1 MKLLDKRWDLARGLI
16 SRPNSLTPY
25 VKAMCFKI
33 SEGFDRVS
41 ILFVKCDADERET
54 RFAQLREMLEMRDD
68 EKMTFK
74 SYATFMKLH
83 GWERLDVDD
92 DSEGKVTKKED
103 ESKRSWIIGT
113 MNTAGTFLPTI
124 PPIKAASLND
134 QLTKFKKEANFADL
148 ANLTG
153 NG

>member
-1 MKLLDKRWDLARGLI
+1 
-16 SRPNSLTPY
+16 
-25 VKAMCFKI
+25 
-33 SEGFDRVS
+33 
-41 ILFVKCDADERET
+41 
-54 RFAQLREMLEMRDD
+54 MRDD

-92 DSEGKVTKKED
+92 GDDNKVMKKLDETKK
-103 ESKRSWIIGT
+103 SWIIGT
-113 MNTAGTFLPTI
+113 VNTAGTFTPTI
-124 PPIKAASLND
+124 PPIKNASLND